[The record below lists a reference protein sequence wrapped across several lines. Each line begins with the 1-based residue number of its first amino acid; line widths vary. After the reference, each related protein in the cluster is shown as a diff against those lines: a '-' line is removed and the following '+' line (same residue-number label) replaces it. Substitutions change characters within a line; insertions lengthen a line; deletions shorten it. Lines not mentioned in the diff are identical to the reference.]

1 MSAIALDNTT
11 APASARRSKDK
22 LLIISG
28 AVCLVVAVVAVLGT
42 LLAPYPP
49 DQTDVLNA
57 SLDPSADHW
66 FGTDGLGRDIFS
78 RALAG
83 ARISFVGAGFIVL
96 GSAFFGTTLAIFAA
110 WNGGW
115 VDRNLNRV
123 LNVMFAVPGILV
135 AVLASAVFGAGFWA
149 PVIALTIVYVP
160 FYARVVRSA
169 AVRECK
175 MPYIEG
181 LELAGASSWRICT
194 RHVLR
199 NVSPIVLAQATI
211 AFGSALVD
219 FAAVSFLGL
228 GVQPP
233 KAEWGLMVAD
243 GRTEILNGA
252 PQQSLVAGACIV
264 VTVVAFNVLGDR
276 LSSRIGA
283 DR

>member
-1 MSAIALDNTT
+1 MALDNTT
-11 APASARRSKDK
+11 APAGARRPKDK
-22 LLIISG
+22 LLIIFG
-28 AVCLVVAVVAVLGT
+28 AVCLLVALVAVLGT

-57 SLDPSADHW
+57 SLGPSADHW
-66 FGTDGLGRDIFS
+66 FGTDGLGRDILS
-78 RALAG
+78 RAMAG
-83 ARISFVGAGFIVL
+83 ARISIAGAGFIVL

-181 LELAGASSWRICT
+181 LELAGVSSWRICT

-243 GRTEILNGA
+243 GRTEILSGA

>member
-11 APASARRSKDK
+11 TPAGARRSKDK
-22 LLIISG
+22 LLVVSG
-28 AVCLVVAVVAVLGT
+28 AVCLLVALVAVFGT
-42 LLAPYPP
+42 VLAPHPP

-57 SLDPSADHW
+57 SLGPSADHW
-66 FGTDGLGRDIFS
+66 FGTDGLGRDIIS
-78 RALAG
+78 RAMAG
-83 ARISFVGAGFIVL
+83 ARVSFAGAGFIVL
-96 GSAFFGTTLAIFAA
+96 GSAFLGTTLAIFAA

-115 VDRNLNRV
+115 VDRNINRV

-135 AVLASAVFGAGFWA
+135 AVLASAIFGAGFWA

-160 FYARVVRSA
+160 FYARVVRSS

-181 LELAGASSWRICT
+181 LELAGVSSWRICT

-199 NVSPIVLAQATI
+199 NVSPIALAQATI

-233 KAEWGLMVAD
+233 QAEWGLMVAD
-243 GRTEILNGA
+243 GRSEILSGA

>member
-1 MSAIALDNTT
+1 MSAIALDSTT
-11 APASARRSKDK
+11 APAGARRPKDK

-28 AVCLVVAVVAVLGT
+28 AVCLLVALVAVLGT

-57 SLDPSADHW
+57 SLGPSADHW

-78 RALAG
+78 RAMAG
-83 ARISFVGAGFIVL
+83 ARISFAGAGFIVL

-175 MPYIEG
+175 VPYIEG
-181 LELAGASSWRICT
+181 LELAGVSSWRICT

-243 GRTEILNGA
+243 GRTEILSGA